1 MNKNKIVHNAIIA
14 IFVSLYA
21 LVATISMINSV
32 DFFDLAHNGVMS
44 WILAI
49 GFELGA
55 AASLAALIILDRTNK
70 NMVWGLFILLTA
82 FQMMANSF
90 HAYINLEEYRG
101 WIELFGL
108 ERQPEIAQ
116 KQILSAISG
125 AVLPIVSLGFI
136 KSLVD
141 YIRPDVDEAAN
152 STLTEPK
159 PKPEGGLN
167 DRPDVQRALQYA
179 ADQARKRREA
189 GEPIEDEPTALA
201 NSKYR
206 LEENDEEDDEEDWDE
221 DHATDMVLNDMI
233 EELGEEFT
241 EELKQSQETG
251 EQAPKE
257 AEQDKALQ
265 PAKSAA
271 PKPAQPAQP
280 SRPGIKKVTPVN
292 SDNASGM
299 AVRKNMK
306 GIPVAGSPSR

>member
-1 MNKNKIVHNAIIA
+1 MNKNEIVHNAIIA

-32 DFFDLAHNGVMS
+32 AFFDLAHNGVMS

-108 ERQPEIAQ
+108 ERQSEIAQ
-116 KQILSAISG
+116 KRILSAISG

-152 STLTEPK
+152 STLTESK

-206 LEENDEEDDEEDWDE
+206 LEEDDEEDWDE

-233 EELGEEFT
+233 EELGDEFE
-241 EELKQSQETG
+241 EELKQSQETK

-257 AEQDKALQ
+257 AKQDKAPQ

-271 PKPAQPAQP
+271 TKPVQPAQP
-280 SRPGIKKVTPVN
+280 SRPGVKKVTPAN
-292 SDNASGM
+292 SGNASGM
-299 AVRKNMK
+299 AVRKNVK
-306 GIPVAGSPSR
+306 GSPVAGSPSR